1 RRLQHGTGVEGAEKG
16 PFVDFHNSHRKHLQ
30 CPLSSRPHCRL
41 QTARLYFPTASTP
54 PAQRPRRPCIGAPSN
69 ESDPPRL
76 IRKLLAASA
85 CRRGLLGHQRRYWA
99 MTTPASSECTG
110 NEYTLRRLQPADAPG
125 VARLVEAVYG
135 DSYYPRDLY
144 DPEQIVHLNE
154 AGKLVSVVALD
165 GAGRVVG
172 HYALERP
179 RLTKV
184 AEASDAIV
192 LPEHRHHH

>member
-1 RRLQHGTGVEGAEKG
+1 R
-16 PFVDFHNSHRKHLQ
+16 
-30 CPLSSRPHCRL
+30 RPH
-41 QTARLYFPTASTP
+41 
-54 PAQRPRRPCIGAPSN
+54 RPCIGAPSN
-69 ESDPPRL
+69 EAGPTRFS
-76 IRKLLAASA
+76 RKLLAASA
-85 CRRGLLGHQRRYWA
+85 CRRGPPGRDRRYWA
-99 MTTPASSECTG
+99 MTAPTSSDCTG
-110 NEYTLRRLQPADAPG
+110 NEYTPPRLPPAAAPG
-125 VARLVEAVYG
+125 VAPLVEAVYG

-192 LPEHRHHH
+192 LPEHRHHHLL